1 LSTPPSD
8 NRAVYWYL
16 EMLQLHVG
24 LVVGSVLLF
33 VIRGAGS
40 VAGMA
45 WPMDDRLRTLG
56 GGIDFLLT
64 LVGLSLWAL
73 IGVSLSQQ
81 PWMVAKL
88 LLLFAYI
95 GVANLTL
102 RGPQSLPLRLLG
114 YLSALACLGLMVLV
128 SRSRDAFAGLVG

>member
-1 LSTPPSD
+1 M
-8 NRAVYWYL
+8 YWYL

-33 VIRGAGS
+33 VIRGAGA
-40 VAGMA
+40 VAGMDWA
-45 WPMDDRLRTLG
+45 MDDRLRALG
-56 GGIDFLLT
+56 GGVDFLIT

-73 IGVSLSQQ
+73 IGVSLTQQ

-95 GVANLTL
+95 GFANLTL
-102 RGPQSLPLRLLG
+102 RGPQLMALRLLG
-114 YLSALACLGLMVLV
+114 YLAALGCLALMVLI
-128 SRSRDAFAGLVG
+128 SRARTLNF